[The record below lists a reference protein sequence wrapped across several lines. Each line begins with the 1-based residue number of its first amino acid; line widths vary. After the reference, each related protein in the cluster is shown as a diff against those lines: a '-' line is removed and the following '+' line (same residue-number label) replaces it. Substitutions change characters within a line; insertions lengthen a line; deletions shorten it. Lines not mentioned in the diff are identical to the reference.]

1 MNRMRGGGRTGNP
14 ARVEFGGE
22 DGVGKLLEEGLE
34 KGGLGV
40 RVHAL
45 VAHLLAC
52 AVIPQIF
59 ECERENREDDRR
71 AKATRE
77 EEEDRGEEGE
87 GTLVESFLCSSDFA
101 HVTRNTIDALEG
113 CCEQ

>member
-52 AVIPQIF
+52 AVVPQIF
-59 ECERENREDDRR
+59 ACERKQRR
-71 AKATRE
+71 RQE
-77 EEEDRGEEGE
+77 SEGDERRGRGQRRR
-87 GTLVESFLCSSDFA
+87 G
-101 HVTRNTIDALEG
+101 RG
-113 CCEQ
+113 YPG